1 MKDKEYDDI
10 NWRIDLDDVMKE
22 YNQDR
27 GGGIVVDSADTY
39 RGLLMLGSMIMS
51 RAQETAY
58 TLKRYNNV
66 LVDSMIQGK
75 KEKRKDDIH
84 E

>member
-1 MKDKEYDDI
+1 MKDRNYDDT

-39 RGLLMLGSMIMS
+39 RGLVMLGSAITD
-51 RAQETAY
+51 RAQSNIERLTE
-58 TLKRYNNV
+58 YN
-66 LVDSMIQGK
+66 DTMI
-75 KEKRKDDIH
+75 KELFRGEYDND
-84 E
+84 

>member
-1 MKDKEYDDI
+1 MKDKEYDDT

-27 GGGIVVDSADTY
+27 GGGIVVNSADTY
-39 RGLLMLGSMIMS
+39 RGLLMLGSMITS
-51 RAQETAY
+51 RAQETAN
-58 TLKRYNNV
+58 TLKRYKNV
-66 LVDSMIQGK
+66 LEDSMIEGK
-75 KEKRKDDIH
+75 KVKHKDDVH

>member
-1 MKDKEYDDI
+1 MKDPEYDDT

-22 YNQDR
+22 YDQDR

-39 RGLLMLGSMIMS
+39 RGLVMLGSMITNRS
-51 RAQETAY
+51 QETAN
-58 TLKRYNNV
+58 TLKRYNNA
-66 LVDSMIQGK
+66 LVDSMIEGWK
-75 KEKRKDDIH
+75 GEHKDDIH

>member
-1 MKDKEYDDI
+1 MKDKEYDDT

-27 GGGIVVDSADTY
+27 GGGIVVDSAETY
-39 RGLLMLGSMIMS
+39 RGLLMLGSIITS
-51 RAQETAY
+51 RAQETAC

-66 LVDSMIQGK
+66 LVDSMIEDKRGK
-75 KEKRKDDIH
+75 HKDDVH

>member
-1 MKDKEYDDI
+1 MKDPGYDDT
-10 NWRIDLDDVMKE
+10 NWRVDLDYVMKE

-27 GGGIVVDSADTY
+27 GGGIVVDSADIY
-39 RGLLMLGSMIMS
+39 RGLLMLSSMITS
-51 RAQETAY
+51 RAQEAAN

-66 LVDSMIQGK
+66 LVDSMIYDN
-75 KEKRKDDIH
+75 EKRHKDDIH

>member
-1 MKDKEYDDI
+1 MKDKEYDDT

-27 GGGIVVDSADTY
+27 GGIVVDSADIY
-39 RGLLMLGSMIMS
+39 RGLLMLGSMITS
-51 RAQETAY
+51 RAQSTIEQIVE
-58 TLKRYNNV
+58 YNN
-66 LVDSMIQGK
+66 SMI
-75 KEKRKDDIH
+75 EEIYKDDVQ

>member
-1 MKDKEYDDI
+1 MKDRNYDDA

-39 RGLLMLGSMIMS
+39 RGLLMLGSMITS
-51 RAQETAY
+51 RAQESAG
-58 TLKRYNNV
+58 TLKRYINV
-66 LVDSMIQGK
+66 LVDSMFEGN
-75 KEKRKDDIH
+75 KE
-84 E
+84 

>member
-1 MKDKEYDDI
+1 MKDHEYDDT

-27 GGGIVVDSADTY
+27 GGGIVVDSAETY
-39 RGLLMLGSMIMS
+39 RGLVMLGSMITH
-51 RAQETAY
+51 RAKSTIEQIEE
-58 TLKRYNNV
+58 LH
-66 LVDSMIQGK
+66 
-75 KEKRKDDIH
+75 KDDIH

>member
-1 MKDKEYDDI
+1 MKDKEYDDT

-27 GGGIVVDSADTY
+27 GGGIVVDSAETY
-39 RGLLMLGSMIMS
+39 RGLVMLGSMITN
-51 RAQETAY
+51 RAQSTIEQIVE
-58 TLKRYNNV
+58 YNNF
-66 LVDSMIQGK
+66 MI
-75 KEKRKDDIH
+75 EELRRDDVH

>member
-1 MKDKEYDDI
+1 MKDRNYDDT
-10 NWRIDLDDVMKE
+10 NCWIDLDDVMKE

-39 RGLLMLGSMIMS
+39 RGLLMLGSMITS
-51 RAQETAY
+51 RAQETAN

-75 KEKRKDDIH
+75 KDKHKDDIH

>member
-1 MKDKEYDDI
+1 MKDKEYDDT

-39 RGLLMLGSMIMS
+39 RGLLMLGSMITS

-66 LVDSMIQGK
+66 LVDSMIEGK
-75 KEKRKDDIH
+75 KGKFRDDVH

>member
-1 MKDKEYDDI
+1 MKDRNYDDT

-39 RGLLMLGSMIMS
+39 RGLVMLGSAITD
-51 RAQETAY
+51 RAQSTIEKLTE
-58 TLKRYNNV
+58 YNNT
-66 LVDSMIQGK
+66 MIEELFRG
-75 KEKRKDDIH
+75 EHNND
-84 E
+84 

>member
-1 MKDKEYDDI
+1 MKDCNYDDT

-22 YNQDR
+22 YKQDR

-39 RGLLMLGSMIMS
+39 RGLLMLGSMITS
-51 RAQETAY
+51 RVQETAN

-66 LVDSMIQGK
+66 LVESMIEGK
-75 KEKRKDDIH
+75 KEKSKDDVQ